1 MRCFLI
7 SILPCHS
14 SPAPAAERGPPVSTT
29 AHEVGIL
36 PQRFVP
42 GPGAA
47 RGKVP
52 CYLRLS
58 FQTQPSVAETHVSV
72 RLLPGFKTCVHTVSG
87 SMVPGPPFPRSDGSA
102 SHAERSGGAGPR
114 ILWLGRNGVLQIQRS
129 TGDFL
134 RIFLGSSHCWFCEHA
149 GHQVQ
154 GLHSR
159 LPAVVRR
166 HCRAGRGAGALRGGG
181 PLGAHFPPYSQGPS
195 VALRYKAHWR
205 RRLPGT
211 QGAQGNLGELGCS
224 GANHCSRDSGAGQP
238 ARPAGSGSS
247 HTGPKCW
254 SQMGALS
261 SPGQGLCQK
270 ASVLSHSSRPTL
282 PVLPTK
288 QIQRFPNILFPC
300 FSQNFCISEFRS
312 ILKYVQVSDP
322 LSLYNLCSFSLLILE
337 VTLLFTCFYM
347 YTYNYANVIISS
359 PFERKL
365 QT

>member
-1 MRCFLI
+1 M
-7 SILPCHS
+7 
-14 SPAPAAERGPPVSTT
+14 
-29 AHEVGIL
+29 
-36 PQRFVP
+36 
-42 GPGAA
+42 
-47 RGKVP
+47 
-52 CYLRLS
+52 
-58 FQTQPSVAETHVSV
+58 
-72 RLLPGFKTCVHTVSG
+72 
-87 SMVPGPPFPRSDGSA
+87 
-102 SHAERSGGAGPR
+102 
-114 ILWLGRNGVLQIQRS
+114 
-129 TGDFL
+129 
-134 RIFLGSSHCWFCEHA
+134 
-149 GHQVQ
+149 
-154 GLHSR
+154 
-159 LPAVVRR
+159 RR

-322 LSLYNLCSFSLLILE
+322 LSLYNLYSFSLLILE

-347 YTYNYANVIISS
+347 YTYNYANVIIISS